1 MKGFAKASCYAQA
14 IYIHNK
20 VFVRSVLF
28 CACVLSIHR
37 LAKGLG
43 IFNNVSL
50 DCHLMIK
57 ESMEKLIS
65 SACKR
70 FER

>member
-1 MKGFAKASCYAQA
+1 MLKLFTYIIKCLFALFY
-14 IYIHNK
+14 
-20 VFVRSVLF
+20 FVRVF
-28 CACVLSIHR
+28 CQYIDWQKDLVF
-37 LAKGLG
+37 
-43 IFNNVSL
+43 FNHVSL